1 MIILMVLK
9 IALLFHVPVVMAE
22 PTISGFINAV
32 GGYAMDRETHG
43 YEAEELNFSR
53 DSLFGIQL
61 SQDLSPKISAT
72 GQVIARGSDNNQV
85 EASWAYLTYHLTD
98 SAQFRMGRFR
108 TPFFL
113 YSDYLDIGYAQHWI
127 APPDEVYALQF
138 DSVDGVDLT
147 YHTSFGRVDTQ
158 LQLYF
163 GSSENEFLFTR
174 QDLSLDV
181 RLREQMGAVGTIN
194 YGWLTLRGSFHQA
207 TRLTID
213 NFQDIPL
220 PTPLENIRGLKSAVM
235 QLSGIDSLSRN
246 ANYIIDHLDVQDV
259 ATEFTEFAI
268 KMQWQHF
275 FIIGEG
281 TLLTFDDSPL
291 AKQRRHLV
299 SAGTTWHDV
308 TLYVTYARAN
318 DEPVDL
324 ASALPDVD
332 DNTQNLKAALQ
343 QLTNS
348 LSLESES
355 TTFGLRYDLDP
366 GAAFKLEIA
375 ENVLPKNYQS
385 NLIRV
390 GFHLVF

>member
-1 MIILMVLK
+1 
-9 IALLFHVPVVMAE
+9 
-22 PTISGFINAV
+22 
-32 GGYAMDRETHG
+32 
-43 YEAEELNFSR
+43 
-53 DSLFGIQL
+53 
-61 SQDLSPKISAT
+61 
-72 GQVIARGSDNNQV
+72 
-85 EASWAYLTYHLTD
+85 
-98 SAQFRMGRFR
+98 RMGRFR

-281 TLLTFDDSPL
+281 TLLTFD
-291 AKQRRHLV
+291 
-299 SAGTTWHDV
+299 
-308 TLYVTYARAN
+308 
-318 DEPVDL
+318 
-324 ASALPDVD
+324 
-332 DNTQNLKAALQ
+332 
-343 QLTNS
+343 
-348 LSLESES
+348 
-355 TTFGLRYDLDP
+355 
-366 GAAFKLEIA
+366 
-375 ENVLPKNYQS
+375 
-385 NLIRV
+385 
-390 GFHLVF
+390 